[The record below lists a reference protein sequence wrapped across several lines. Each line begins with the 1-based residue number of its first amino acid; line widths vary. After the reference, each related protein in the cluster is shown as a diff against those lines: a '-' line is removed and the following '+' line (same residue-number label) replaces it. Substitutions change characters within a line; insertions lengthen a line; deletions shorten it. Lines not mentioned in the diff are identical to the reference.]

1 MGRARH
7 VSSTAPVTDKVP
19 LPHILLKMNPSSSLS
34 LSARCDCVM
43 QSEIRAMS
51 AECALA
57 GGINLSQGV
66 CDTPVPSPVVQG
78 AIDAILRG
86 QNIYTPQAGLRV
98 LRDAIAV
105 KQRRFTGMEVDA
117 ENGIIVSAGATGAMY
132 CAFMALLNPGDEVI
146 VFEPYYGYHVAT
158 LRAVE
163 AVPSFVQLRPPD
175 WSFTQEMLDAAIS
188 PRTRAVLVN
197 TPANPSGK
205 VFSHDEL
212 RLLAAFAQR
221 HDLFVF
227 TDEMYEHFVF
237 DGLAH
242 RSIAVLPGMRERT
255 VTVSGLSK
263 TFSVT
268 GWRIG
273 YAICDPKWATAIG
286 NFNDLVYVCAPAP
299 LQMGVAA
306 GLLTLGDTYY
316 HDLSEEY
323 ESKRDL
329 FCSALVEA
337 GLPPYVPQGAYYVL
351 ADASALPGSTS
362 KEKAMHILRT
372 AGIASVP
379 ATAFYHGAGG
389 EDLVRFCFAKE
400 EHVLAEACE
409 RVLKLRFS

>member
-1 MGRARH
+1 
-7 VSSTAPVTDKVP
+7 
-19 LPHILLKMNPSSSLS
+19 MNPVSNLS
-34 LSARCDCVM
+34 LSIRCDCVM

-51 AECALA
+51 AECART

-86 QNIYTPQAGLRV
+86 RNTYTPHSGLRE
-98 LRDAIAV
+98 LREAIAV
-105 KQRRFTGMEVDA
+105 KQRRFTGMEVDP

-163 AVPSFVQLRPPD
+163 AIPSFVPLRSPD
-175 WSFTQEMLDAAIS
+175 WSFTQEMLDAAIT
-188 PRTRAVLVN
+188 PRTRGILIN

-205 VFSHDEL
+205 VFSREEL
-212 RLLAAFAQR
+212 LLIAAFADR

-237 DGLAH
+237 DGLTH
-242 RSIAVLPGMRERT
+242 CSIATLAGMEERT

-273 YAICDPKWATAIG
+273 YAMCDPKWAAAIG

-306 GLLTLGDTYY
+306 GLLTLDDTYY
-316 HDLSEEY
+316 HGLSEEY

-329 FCSALVEA
+329 FCGALVEA
-337 GLPPYVPQGAYYVL
+337 GLRPCVPQGAYYVL
-351 ADASALPGSTS
+351 ADASELPGNTS

-409 RVLKLRFS
+409 NLMKLRFS